1 MNDRDLIAIAML
13 PPIYTDYFAHCR
25 ASGTG
30 PQDEHWRE
38 EIALEAYNM
47 ADAMIAMRSAKVS
60 TGQPDSASAMSLRSS
75 SA

>member
-25 ASGTG
+25 ASGIG

-38 EIALEAYNM
+38 ELALEAYKM
-47 ADAMIAMRSAKVS
+47 ADAMIAMRKGV
-60 TGQPDSASAMSLRSS
+60 MS
-75 SA
+75 